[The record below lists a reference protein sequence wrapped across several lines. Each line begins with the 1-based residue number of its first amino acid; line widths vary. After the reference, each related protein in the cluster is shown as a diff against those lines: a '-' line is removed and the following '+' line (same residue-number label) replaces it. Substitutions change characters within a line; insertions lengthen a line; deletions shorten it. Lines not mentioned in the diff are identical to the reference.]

1 MRGSNVSLREA
12 SRETIVSEQEV
23 RIARTESL
31 FRNVNERIAESAS
44 RFDAGDAEFVC
55 ECSDQACT
63 ERVEATLDE
72 YEHVREESTRFLLR
86 PGHEDTRVER
96 VVERRGNR
104 HTVVEKVNALVAQ
117 TVTRLDPRAQP
128 A

>member
-1 MRGSNVSLREA
+1 MSQ
-12 SRETIVSEQEV
+12 EQV

-31 FRNVNERIAESAS
+31 FRNVNERIAESAA
-44 RFDAGDAEFVC
+44 RFDSDDAEFVC

-63 ERVEATLDE
+63 DRVEATLDE
-72 YEHVREESTRFLLR
+72 YERVRADATRFLLR

-96 VVERRGNR
+96 VIERRGGR
-104 HTVVEKVNALVAQ
+104 HNVVEKVDRLIAQ
-117 TVTRLDPRAQP
+117 AVRRLNPRTAQ